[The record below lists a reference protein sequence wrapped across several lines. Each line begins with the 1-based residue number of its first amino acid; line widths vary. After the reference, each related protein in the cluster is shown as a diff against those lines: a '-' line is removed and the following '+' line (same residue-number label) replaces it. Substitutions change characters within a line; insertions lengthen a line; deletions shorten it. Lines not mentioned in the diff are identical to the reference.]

1 MRNNSVRSSACVSDC
16 RGLRLPSP
24 FFWVLVS
31 LCLVFAQ
38 ATGGRRRRCR
48 MPLCLVVLTLGVLS
62 LLTPASSLGHDLAS
76 TKPIGIKERLGAIV
90 PSDITLSDE
99 QGRPMAL
106 GAIVR
111 KPTILVLVYYT
122 CSRFC
127 PQTLAGLAAAL
138 PQLERMPDKDYR
150 IITVSFDASDTPAL
164 AQDLKRNYRK
174 AVQGPFPADAW
185 RFLTGDRRNIERL
198 CAAVGFTFRMET
210 HGFAHPMALII
221 LSPERR
227 ITRYIRV
234 SKFFYGV
241 EYPLRF
247 SAIEVSQALAD
258 AAHER
263 IGVSTGTG
271 FLFCFPH
278 EPTGQQRFFHILGI
292 VGIGTVITLGAFFFY
307 LLLSGGKKRK
317 GKRT

>member
-38 ATGGRRRRCR
+38 AA
-48 MPLCLVVLTLGVLS
+48 V
-62 LLTPASSLGHDLAS
+62 GHEAGS
-76 TKPIGIKERLGAIV
+76 NIPIGIKERLGAIV

-198 CAAVGFTFRMET
+198 CAAIGFTFRMET

-307 LLLSGGKKRK
+307 LLLSGGKKRR